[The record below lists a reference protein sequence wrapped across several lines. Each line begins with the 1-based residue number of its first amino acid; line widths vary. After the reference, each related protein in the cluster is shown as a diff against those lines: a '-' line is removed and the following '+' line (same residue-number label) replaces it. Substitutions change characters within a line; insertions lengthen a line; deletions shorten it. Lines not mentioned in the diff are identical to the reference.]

1 MLCRPAAMATSGAAS
16 GSSSG
21 DVLPDTEQNENSDDQ
36 ESGDESQEN
45 ATPPRKRKKYTC
57 IFYKEHTKLFSWATE
72 SKKGP
77 TYAFCMKCI
86 RNTLA

>member
-1 MLCRPAAMATSGAAS
+1 MLCRPAAMATSGAAT

-45 ATPPRKRKKYTC
+45 ATPPRKCKKCTC
-57 IFYKEHTKLFSWATE
+57 VFRKEHAKIFSWATE